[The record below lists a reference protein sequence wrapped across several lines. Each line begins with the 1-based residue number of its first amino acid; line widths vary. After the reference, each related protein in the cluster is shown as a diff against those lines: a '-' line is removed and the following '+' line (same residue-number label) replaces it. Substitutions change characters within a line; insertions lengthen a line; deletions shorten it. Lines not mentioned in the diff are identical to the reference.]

1 MESSSVTNSGLS
13 YSTALKIAWR
23 ESRSSASRFLFVILA
38 VAIGTGSLTGVRG
51 FSRSFRAMLLK
62 DARTLMA
69 ADLSV
74 RVFEHPTED
83 QLASFRSL
91 ESRGLERTWIT
102 ETVSM
107 LSADGVAVPQ
117 LIALKAVDATKYPFY
132 GEVTTTTGISLPEVL
147 SGDGVGVSDD
157 LLTRTGLAPGAKVR
171 IGAETFTIRAVLLQE
186 PDRMS
191 GSVNVG
197 PRVMMSRENLERTG
211 LTQLGSRA
219 SQRHL
224 FRIPSAKAD
233 QIIQQVRDDLKKVF
247 PDAVIADYRET
258 HPLITRGL
266 NNATT
271 FLSLVSLIALVVGAL
286 GVAMAM
292 QSHLQTKLDSI
303 AIIKALGG
311 RSSHI
316 LRIYLSQTLVL
327 ALAGG
332 LIGLVVGLG
341 VQFLFPVLI
350 AKFFPVTP
358 TVEFEWLS
366 IVEGLGLAV
375 LSTLL
380 FTLPTLLG
388 IRQIRPIVILRR
400 DMEGDTPPAAE
411 RWKQWRASAF
421 AGLLI
426 LIGMTAM
433 ATVLIDANWRD
444 SLKVSAWFVG
454 GLTVAL
460 FALAGLSWVL
470 LRGIRL
476 LLRAPGRSLPSA
488 LRHGLAN
495 LYRPGNH
502 AEAVL
507 VALGVG
513 VMFTLTVYLL
523 QSSLLGQI
531 AASAPPGMP
540 NVFVINITESDRV
553 AVRTFLEKGPGVEG
567 EVIVSASAS
576 GRIKAI
582 DGKPME
588 QIAVDGP
595 AKRYLRARNLTW
607 SAELPKQTEVL
618 AGAWWKTWS
627 PDRPEIAVSQET
639 AKLLGIK
646 PGSVMDWDCGG
657 HRIAMRVVAIYRT
670 EAVGPGANTEFITS
684 PDTLRQVP
692 MLYFGAARVA
702 PAQIPQLQKLS
713 FEKFPALT
721 MINLADVLD
730 RVQEVIDQVAL
741 VVRSISAFSI
751 LAGMIILA
759 SSVAGSRVRRIREV
773 VILKTLGA
781 TRQRIARTFTVEF
794 LLLGGTAG
802 LMGSLLASAFANL
815 LLTRLLDAKFI
826 FSPWPN
832 LVAVLAS
839 ALIALAA
846 GWLASFRIL
855 GQKPLEILRNE

>member
-1 MESSSVTNSGLS
+1 MSSGLS

-51 FSRSFRAMLLK
+51 FSRSFRSMLLK

-74 RVFEHPTED
+74 RVFELPNEA
-83 QLASFRSL
+83 QQAAFARW
-91 ESRGLERTWIT
+91 EAQGLERTWIT

-107 LSADGVAVPQ
+107 LSGEGVEVPQ
-117 LIALKAVDATKYPFY
+117 LIAVKAVNPQQYPFY
-132 GEVTTTTGISLPEVL
+132 GAVTTVSGMGLAETLA
-147 SGDGVGVSDD
+147 GDGVGVSDD
-157 LLTRTGLAPGAKVR
+157 LLTRTGLKLGSVVR
-171 IGAETFTIRAVLLQE
+171 VGSQDFHIRAVLAQE

-191 GSVNVG
+191 GSINVG
-197 PRVMMSRENLERTG
+197 PRVMMSRENLEKTG

-224 FRIPSAKAD
+224 FRIPAVQAD
-233 QIIQQVRDDLKKVF
+233 AMIQKVRDDLKKVF

-311 RSSHI
+311 RSAHI
-316 LRIYLSQTLVL
+316 LRLYLSQTLVL
-327 ALAGG
+327 ALVGG
-332 LIGLVVGLG
+332 VLGLLIGLG

-350 AKFFPVTP
+350 AKFFPVSP
-358 TVEFEWLS
+358 EMQFEWLS
-366 IVEGLGLAV
+366 IAEGLGLAV

-380 FTLPTLLG
+380 FTLPTLLSV
-388 IRQIRPIVILRR
+388 RQIRPIVILRR
-400 DMEGDTPPAAE
+400 DMEGDTPPAGE
-411 RWKQWRASAF
+411 RWKQWRASAL

-426 LIGMTAM
+426 LVGMTGM
-433 ATVLIDANWRD
+433 ATVLIDASWKD
-444 SLKVSAWFVG
+444 AFKVSAWFVG
-454 GLTVAL
+454 GLTFAL
-460 FALAGLSWVL
+460 FALAGLSWAL
-470 LRGIRL
+470 LRGLRM
-476 LLRAPGRSLPSA
+476 LLRAPGRHVPA
-488 LRHGLAN
+488 TLRHGLAN

-507 VALGVG
+507 VALGIG

-540 NVFVINITESDRV
+540 NVFLINITDRDRV
-553 AVRTFLEKGPGVEG
+553 AVKGFLEKGPGVEG
-567 EVIVSASAS
+567 DVLVSATAS
-576 GRIKAI
+576 GRIKS
-582 DGKPME
+582 
-588 QIAVDGP
+588 VDGRAIEEIAKEGP
-595 AKRYLRARNLTW
+595 VKRYLRARNVTW
-607 SAELPKQTEVL
+607 SAEMPKQTEVKQ
-618 AGAWWKTWS
+618 GAWWTTW
-627 PDRPEIAVSQET
+627 DAARPEIAVIEET
-639 AKLLGIK
+639 ARMLGLK
-646 PGSVMDWDCGG
+646 VGSVLDWDLGG
-657 HRIAMRVVAIYRT
+657 RRIASRVVAIYRN
-670 EAVGPGANTEFITS
+670 EAVGPGSGVEFIMS
-684 PDTLRQVP
+684 PEALRQVP
-692 MLYFGAARVA
+692 MLYFGAARVV
-702 PAQIPQLQKLS
+702 PAKIPELQKQS
-713 FEKFPALT
+713 FARFPAIT
-721 MINLADVLD
+721 VINLADVLD

-759 SSVAGSRVRRIREV
+759 SSVAGSRLRRIREV

-781 TRQRIARTFTVEF
+781 TRRRIARTFTVEF
-794 LLLGGTAG
+794 LLLGGVAG

-815 LLTRLLDAKFI
+815 LLTRLLDAKFV

-832 LVAVLAS
+832 LFAIVAS
-839 ALIALAA
+839 ALIAMAA

>member
-1 MESSSVTNSGLS
+1 MTNSGLS
-13 YSTALKIAWR
+13 LSTALKIAWR

-69 ADLSV
+69 ADLSI
-74 RVFEHPTED
+74 RVFEHPTET
-83 QLASFRSL
+83 QLASFRKW

-107 LSADGVAVPQ
+107 LSGDSVAVPQ
-117 LIALKAVDATKYPFY
+117 LIALKAVEPGKYPFY
-132 GEVTTTTGISLPEVL
+132 GQVTTTTGISLSDAL
-147 SGDGVGVSDD
+147 AGDGVGVSDD
-157 LLTRTGLAPGAKVR
+157 LLTRTGLTPGAAVR
-171 IGAETFTIRAVLLQE
+171 IGSATFTIRAVLRDE

-197 PRVMMSRENLERTG
+197 PRVMMSRENLERSG

-224 FRIPSAKAD
+224 FRIASTQAD
-233 QIIQQVRDDLKKVF
+233 AIIQQVRDDLKTVF

-292 QSHLQTKLDSI
+292 QAHLQAKLDSI
-303 AIIKALGG
+303 AILKALGG
-311 RSSHI
+311 LSSHI
-316 LRIYLSQTLVL
+316 LRIYLSQTLAL

-332 LIGLVVGLG
+332 ALGLLIGFG
-341 VQFLFPVLI
+341 VQLLFPLLI
-350 AKFFPVTP
+350 AQFFPVSP
-358 TVEFEWLS
+358 TIEFQWLS
-366 IVEGLGLAV
+366 IAEGLGLAL

-388 IRQIRPIVILRR
+388 VRQIRPIVILRR
-400 DMEGDTPPAAE
+400 DMDGDAPPAAE
-411 RWKQWRASAF
+411 RWKQWRASLF
-421 AGLLI
+421 AGFLI
-426 LIGMTAM
+426 LSGMTAM

-444 SLKVSAWFVG
+444 SFRISAWFVG

-460 FALAGLSWVL
+460 FALAGFSWAL
-470 LRGIRL
+470 LRGLRL
-476 LLRAPGRSLPSA
+476 LLRAPGRRLPST

-540 NVFVINITESDRV
+540 NVFLINITESDRA
-553 AVRTFLEKGPGVEG
+553 AVKSFLENGPGVQG
-567 EVIVSASAS
+567 EVIVSATAS
-576 GRIKAI
+576 GRLKAI
-582 DGKPME
+582 NGKPIDK
-588 QIAVDGP
+588 IAVEGP
-595 AKRYLRARNLTW
+595 AKRFLRARNLTW

-618 AGAWWKTWS
+618 AGAWWKNSS
-627 PDRPEIAVSQET
+627 PDRPEIAVNQES
-639 AKLLGIK
+639 ARLLGLA
-646 PGSVMDWDCGG
+646 PGAVMEWECAGR
-657 HRIAMRVVAIYRT
+657 RIALRVAAIFRT
-670 EAVGPGANTEFITS
+670 EAVGPGANAEFITS
-684 PDTLRQVP
+684 PDALRQVP

-713 FEKFPALT
+713 FQKFPAIT
-721 MINLADVLD
+721 MLNLADVLD
-730 RVQEVIDQVAL
+730 RVQEVVDQVAL

-751 LAGMIILA
+751 LAGVIILA
-759 SSVAGSRVRRIREV
+759 SSVAGSRLRRVREV

-781 TRQRIARTFTVEF
+781 TRRRIAASFTIEF
-794 LLLGGTAG
+794 LLLGGVAG
-802 LMGSLLASAFANL
+802 LMGSLLASAFASL
-815 LLTRLLDAKFI
+815 LLTRLLDARFV
-826 FSPWPN
+826 FSLWPN
-832 LVAVLAS
+832 LAAVLAS

-855 GQKPLEILRNE
+855 RQKPLEILRNE

>member
-1 MESSSVTNSGLS
+1 MSKGLS

-51 FSRSFRAMLLK
+51 FSRSFRSMLLK

-74 RVFEHPTED
+74 RVFELPTAP
-83 QLASFRSL
+83 QLAAFQKW
-91 ESRGLERTWIT
+91 ESQGLERTWIT

-107 LSADGVAVPQ
+107 LSGANVAVPQ
-117 LIALKAVDATKYPFY
+117 LIAVKAVNPLQYPFY
-132 GEVTTTTGISLPEVL
+132 GAVTTVSGMSLTDTL
-147 SGDGVGVSDD
+147 AGDGVGVSDD
-157 LLTRTGLAPGAKVR
+157 LLTRTGLQLGAVVR
-171 IGAETFTIRAVLLQE
+171 VGSQDFHIRAILAQE

-191 GSVNVG
+191 GSINVG
-197 PRVMMSRENLERTG
+197 PRVMMSRENLEKTG

-224 FRIPSAKAD
+224 FRIPPVKAD
-233 QIIQQVRDDLKKVF
+233 AMIQLVRDDLKIAF

-303 AIIKALGG
+303 AVIKALGG

-316 LRIYLSQTLVL
+316 LRIYLSQTLAL

-332 LIGLVVGLG
+332 AIGLVIGIF
-341 VQFLFPVLI
+341 VQFLFPILI
-350 AKFFPVTP
+350 SKFFPVTP
-358 TVEFEWLS
+358 VMDFDWFS
-366 IVEGLGLAV
+366 ILEGLGLAL

-400 DMEGDTPPAAE
+400 DMEGEPPPAGQ
-411 RWKQWRASAF
+411 RWKQWRASAG
-421 AGLLI
+421 AGLFI
-426 LIGMTAM
+426 LVGMIGM
-433 ATVLIDANWRD
+433 ATVLIDASWKD
-444 SLKVSAWFVG
+444 AFKVSAWFVG
-454 GLTVAL
+454 GLAVAL
-460 FALAGLSWVL
+460 LLLSGLSWLL
-470 LRGIRL
+470 LRGLRL
-476 LLRAPGRSLPSA
+476 LLRAPGRKVPAA

-540 NVFVINITESDRV
+540 NVFLINITDRDRL
-553 AVRTFLEKGPGVEG
+553 AVKSFLDKGPGVEG
-567 EVIVSASAS
+567 DVLVSATAS
-576 GRIKAI
+576 GRIKLI
-582 DGKPME
+582 DGRPVE
-588 QIAVDGP
+588 DIAKEGP
-595 AKRYLRARNLTW
+595 AKRYLRARSLTW
-607 SAELPKQTEVL
+607 NAELPKQTEVVQ
-618 AGAWWKTWS
+618 GAWWKTWS
-627 PDRPEIAVSQET
+627 PDRPEIAVIAET
-639 AKLLGIK
+639 ARLLGLKI
-646 PGSVMDWDCGG
+646 GSVMDWELAGR
-657 HRIAMRVVAIYRT
+657 RIPMRVVAIYRN
-670 EAVGPGANTEFITS
+670 EAVGPGSGVEFITS

-692 MLYFGAARVA
+692 MLYFGAARVRPTLIA
-702 PAQIPQLQKLS
+702 ELQKQS
-713 FEKFPALT
+713 FAKFPAIT
-721 MINLADVLD
+721 VINLADVLE

-759 SSVAGSRVRRIREV
+759 SSVAGSRVRRVREV

-781 TRQRIARTFTVEF
+781 TRRRIARTFTVEF
-794 LLLGGTAG
+794 FLLGAVAG

-815 LLTRLLDAKFI
+815 LLTRLLDAKFV

-832 LVAVLAS
+832 LFAVLAS
-839 ALIALAA
+839 ALIAVVA